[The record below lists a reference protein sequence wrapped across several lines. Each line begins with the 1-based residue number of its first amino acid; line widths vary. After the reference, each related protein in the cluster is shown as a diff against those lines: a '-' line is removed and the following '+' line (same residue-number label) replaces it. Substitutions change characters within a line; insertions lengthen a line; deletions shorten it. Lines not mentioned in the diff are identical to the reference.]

1 MEMRNLVLCVLLKFE
16 EPIKQK
22 IPEYGV
28 QGEVEVGVDILEV
41 AISTWWVF
49 RARKLRSVQTEE
61 ESEDWAR
68 LQVAGAFSTCGC
80 HPSPPWGAP
89 SLESQHLQE
98 DKKANI

>member
-1 MEMRNLVLCVLLKFE
+1 MEMRNLVVCVLLKFE

-68 LQVAGAFSTCGC
+68 LQVAGGQ
-80 HPSPPWGAP
+80 WGP
-89 SLESQHLQE
+89 TE
-98 DKKANI
+98 DVRTSHEQGAKMSGPGS

>member
-1 MEMRNLVLCVLLKFE
+1 MEMRNLVWCVLLKFE

-22 IPEYGV
+22 IPESGV

-68 LQVAGAFSTCGC
+68 LQVAGGQ
-80 HPSPPWGAP
+80 WGP
-89 SLESQHLQE
+89 TE
-98 DKKANI
+98 DMRTSHEQGAKMSGPGS

>member
-1 MEMRNLVLCVLLKFE
+1 MEMRTLVLCVLLKFE

-68 LQVAGAFSTCGC
+68 LQVAGGQ
-80 HPSPPWGAP
+80 WGP
-89 SLESQHLQE
+89 TE
-98 DKKANI
+98 DVRTSHEQGAKMSGPGS

>member
-49 RARKLRSVQTEE
+49 RARTLRSVQTEE

-68 LQVAGAFSTCGC
+68 LQVAGGQ
-80 HPSPPWGAP
+80 WGP
-89 SLESQHLQE
+89 TE
-98 DKKANI
+98 DVRTSHEQGAKMSGPGS

>member
-1 MEMRNLVLCVLLKFE
+1 MPYKVSRMRMDKVSRFQWACIYFH
-16 EPIKQK
+16 

-68 LQVAGAFSTCGC
+68 LQVAGGQ
-80 HPSPPWGAP
+80 WGP
-89 SLESQHLQE
+89 TE
-98 DKKANI
+98 DVRTSHEQGAKMSGPGS

>member
-22 IPEYGV
+22 IPESGV
-28 QGEVEVGVDILEV
+28 QGEVEVGVHILEV

-68 LQVAGAFSTCGC
+68 LQVAGGQ
-80 HPSPPWGAP
+80 WGP
-89 SLESQHLQE
+89 TE
-98 DKKANI
+98 DMRTSHEQGAKMSGPGS

>member
-68 LQVAGAFSTCGC
+68 LQVAGGQ
-80 HPSPPWGAP
+80 WGP
-89 SLESQHLQE
+89 TE
-98 DKKANI
+98 DVRTSHEQGAKMSGPGS

>member
-22 IPEYGV
+22 IPESGV

-68 LQVAGAFSTCGC
+68 LQVAGGQ
-80 HPSPPWGAP
+80 WGP
-89 SLESQHLQE
+89 TE
-98 DKKANI
+98 DMRTSHEQGAKMSGPGS

>member
-1 MEMRNLVLCVLLKFE
+1 MEMRNLVLCVLFKFE

-68 LQVAGAFSTCGC
+68 LQVAGGQ
-80 HPSPPWGAP
+80 WGP
-89 SLESQHLQE
+89 TE
-98 DKKANI
+98 DVRTSHEQGAKMSGPGS